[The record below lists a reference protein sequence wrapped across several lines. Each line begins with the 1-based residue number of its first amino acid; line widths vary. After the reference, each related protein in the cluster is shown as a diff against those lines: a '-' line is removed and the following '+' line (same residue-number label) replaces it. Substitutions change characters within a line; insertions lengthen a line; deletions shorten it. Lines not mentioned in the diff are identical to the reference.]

1 MRDVSLH
8 DLSSDEIESVR
19 QAIGRDPDRW
29 TKVARVDSAG
39 GTVRLAT
46 ERVAQLGLSP
56 DPHVLRESF
65 NDIVSVQMR
74 LYRGRSGNE
83 WRVGSFTDGEGR
95 TVVLL
100 GR

>member
-29 TKVARVDSAG
+29 TKVMRVHSTA
-39 GTVRLAT
+39 GTVSVAVPKARPGPFDGHDVTSVAM
-46 ERVAQLGLSP
+46 RV
-56 DPHVLRESF
+56 F
-65 NDIVSVQMR
+65 
-74 LYRGRSGNE
+74 RGRNGFE
-83 WRVGSFTDGEGR
+83 WRVGTYEDGDGH